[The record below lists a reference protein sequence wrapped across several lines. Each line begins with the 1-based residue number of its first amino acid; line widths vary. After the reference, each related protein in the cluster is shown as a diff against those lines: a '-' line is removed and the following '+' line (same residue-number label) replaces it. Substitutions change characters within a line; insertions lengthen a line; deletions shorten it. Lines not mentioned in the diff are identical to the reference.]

1 MGLVM
6 SLMGKGLPK
15 TQILDILVGPLYDQ
29 KKINNFDEFQIAI
42 LDIFNTFNSALPGK
56 HFDIP
61 SKKEVE
67 ACLKNWEEASQ
78 SNKKREVFIDFM
90 TMKVNLNKVDNSM
103 LITGIVTPP
112 AAMAAKRA
120 GENVTQLKVIKAI
133 PDVPFVPSATV
144 LALIF
149 VKVSRRMFM
158 GKIA

>member
-15 TQILDILVGPLYDQ
+15 TQILDFFEGQLYDP

-56 HFDIP
+56 HFDMP
-61 SKKEVE
+61 SKEEVE
-67 ACLKNWEEASQ
+67 ACFKEWEKASE
-78 SNKKREVFIDFM
+78 SDKRKVFIDFM
-90 TMKVNLNKVDNSM
+90 TKKVNLNKVDNSM

-133 PDVPFVPSATV
+133 PDVLFVPSVTV

-158 GKIA
+158 RKIA